1 MKYFT
6 NFEDSDVAADP
17 PLGWT
22 KRWAA
27 SASPGAYTRTVENST
42 PAFKRRQV
50 RLVQGGSSIAA
61 ITYDVVDADAN
72 RADVEVLAL
81 VKLTATPDS
90 DHLVIA
96 RGSGASAAVANGY
109 YGNITPSV
117 SEVRIGKVVS
127 GAFTNIAVAS
137 FTASAG
143 NSYLMRFRVNG
154 TSLKL
159 RVWLAGAA
167 EPSAWNVETTDSAL
181 SAAGWVGFSGF
192 TNARVSEWNFFSVG
206 TKGDSAPS
214 PMLNSE
220 FESALATLT
229 SPLCVLADLVATGY
243 DSGGSPYTKNVNARF
258 SNMAYQSQA
267 QDSPANTAW
276 LPVLTGVP
284 TFDREMG
291 VALRGQTPC
300 GFGKLKIANPK
311 ASESGPGVRD
321 DLLRMKWERNYVRVR
336 IGFAGRPL
344 HDFRTFILGRLG
356 QPVSVE
362 DGINAIEF
370 PINDLSGVLA
380 NPLQTSL
387 YSAGPFANQPKPILA
402 GRVAYMEPVP
412 TTNSSLELQIH
423 DGSVNDIDDV
433 LGDGATLTGSAT
445 IASVNAGT
453 DTITF
458 VQDHG
463 LTVDSRLIFAG
474 FPASAPP
481 TGLSAG
487 VEYFVKTVPATKDV
501 TLSATRG
508 GATIDITGTGTG
520 ALATTYL
527 WWEDLSNGKI
537 TVTSNV
543 GGGRVMVKNPSRALS
558 GGDDNK
564 PSKVIEYLIFTKYGL
579 SANFKESTSFA
590 SLLTDLPVTMG
601 MVFYPE
607 RITAIDAL
615 NKICEMTNCWWGITP
630 DGLLQVGRFQLPA
643 ATAAMSFTANDVKP
657 GSLKLTN
664 VLLPINR
671 STLQIK
677 VSKNWYNGPR
687 DVVAPNR
694 DPGLVRES
702 GMLTGSSWPAAG
714 TPLDDRPN
722 QAELAEYPLFESAF
736 LEAESPSE
744 ASRLETLRLKR
755 LGFFDVTIAHLK
767 PMVLSIGQTI
777 SLSHPEL
784 GWKQWTSGD
793 PASPDNTATIDSRL
807 AVVTAI
813 RADVPNREVTLTLMR
828 VIPGYYPTA
837 DVT

>member
-27 SASPGAYTRTVENST
+27 AASPLTYTRSVENAS

-50 RLVQGGSSIAA
+50 RLVQGGSAIGA
-61 ITYDVVDADAN
+61 ITFDVVDADAD
-72 RADVEVLAL
+72 RADVEAVTL
-81 VKLTATPDS
+81 VKLAATPDS
-90 DHLVIA
+90 DHVIFA
-96 RGSGASAAVANGY
+96 RASGASAAVANGY
-109 YGNITPSV
+109 YASITPAV

-127 GAFTNIAVAS
+127 GAFTNIAVSSFAS
-137 FTASAG
+137 SAG

-159 RVWLAGAA
+159 RVWLAGTA
-167 EPSAWNVETTDSAL
+167 EPTTWNVDTTDSAL

-192 TNARVSEWNFFSVG
+192 TNARISEWNFFSVG

-214 PMLNSE
+214 PMLNVD
-220 FESALATLT
+220 FEAALAALT

-243 DSGGSPYTKNVNARF
+243 DSGGSPFTKTINARF

-276 LPVLTGVP
+276 SPALTGVP

-300 GFGKLKIANPK
+300 GFGKLRIANPK
-311 ASESGPGVRD
+311 ATESGPGIRD
-321 DLLRMKWERNYVRVR
+321 DLLRMKWKRNYVQVRV
-336 IGFAGRPL
+336 GFAGRPL

-356 QPVSVE
+356 QPLSAE

-380 NPLQTSL
+380 NPLQTNL
-387 YSAGPFANQPKPILA
+387 FTTGPFANQPKPLLA
-402 GRVAYMEPVP
+402 GRVTFMEPMP
-412 TTNSSLELQIH
+412 TTNGSLELQLH
-423 DGSVNDIDDV
+423 DGVVNKIDDV
-433 LGDGATLTGSAT
+433 FGDGASLTGSAT
-445 IASVNAGT
+445 ISSVDAAA

-458 VQDHG
+458 VNDHG
-463 LTVDSRLIFAG
+463 LTIDSRLIFQS
-474 FPASAPP
+474 FPAPAPP

-487 VEYFVKTVPATKDV
+487 VEYFVKTVPTSKSVSLA
-501 TLSATRG
+501 ATRG
-508 GATIDITGTGTG
+508 GSTINITGTGTG
-520 ALATTYL
+520 AVATTYL

-543 GGGRVMVKNPSRALS
+543 GGGRIMVKNASRAAS

-564 PSKVIEYLIFTKYGL
+564 PSKVIEYLVFTKYGL
-579 SANFKESTSFA
+579 SANFKESVSFA
-590 SLLTDLPVTMG
+590 SLLTDLPVSMG
-601 MVFYPE
+601 VVFFGD
-607 RITAIDAL
+607 RISALDAL
-615 NKICEMTNCWWGITP
+615 NQICEMTNCWWGITP

-643 ATAAMSFTANDVKP
+643 ASAAMSFTANDVKP
-657 GSLKLTN
+657 GSLKLVN

-677 VSKNWYNGPR
+677 VSKNWFNGPR
-687 DVVAPNR
+687 DVVPPNR
-694 DPGLVRES
+694 DPGLVRDA

-722 QAELAEYPLFESAF
+722 QSEVTDYPLYESAF
-736 LEAESPSE
+736 LEAESPTE
-744 ASRLETLRLKR
+744 ATRIETLRLKK
-755 LGFFDVTIAHLK
+755 LGFFDVTISHLK
-767 PMVLSIGQTI
+767 PMMLSIGQTI

-784 GWKQWTSGD
+784 GWKQWTAGD
-793 PASPDNTATIDSRL
+793 SSSPDNTSTIDSRL

-813 RADVPNREVTLTLMR
+813 RADLPNREVTLTLMR
-828 VIPGYYPTA
+828 QVPGYYPSA
-837 DVT
+837 DLT